1 MKGQLKQTP
10 VLNDPFVLALFHVS
24 DQLLPLKTNKL
35 KTLHESDNEVLE
47 IVKTL
52 KYPYYPPPPP
62 LFSYCTVH
70 RSSSCAAD
78 KIKFSPDCV
87 NH

>member
-35 KTLHESDNEVLE
+35 KTLHESDIEVLE

-52 KYPYYPPPPP
+52 KLPIIPPP

-78 KIKFSPDCV
+78 KIKFSPDRV